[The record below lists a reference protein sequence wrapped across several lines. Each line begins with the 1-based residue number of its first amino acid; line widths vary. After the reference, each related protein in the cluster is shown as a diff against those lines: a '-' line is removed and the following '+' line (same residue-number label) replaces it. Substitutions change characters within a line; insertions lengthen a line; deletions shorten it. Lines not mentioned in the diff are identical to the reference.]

1 MRWCLDYD
9 ACMTEPFRRA
19 EKLTEVARVATLE
32 PLPLGDPRYVDLSA
46 GRGTKEL
53 RQLRVHLE
61 DQSAQDNRFAKVAF
75 VGHRGCGKSTEL
87 LRLEQE
93 MIRRFF
99 PLHLYVDETLLRDLD
114 YTDLLLWLVDSL
126 TREFALKDMP
136 LDPRLVDDVAEWF
149 AEVAEE
155 KSTALTTSLT
165 AETELEGEAKLGFF
179 AASLRILARLKSTVS
194 GSLDRRQTIRS
205 NLQRYSGDLIARVN
219 GLLDNAAR
227 ALETAGKEPDLLVV
241 QDNLDRLSA
250 EAARRLFIENGELLK
265 DLRAHFIF
273 TAPVALVMSPANLGR
288 VFEHQFTM
296 PMIKTHRADG
306 KSFKPGLDALTELIG
321 KRVDLERVF
330 ASNDVIR
337 FLAQMSGGSVR
348 DLMRLLDHAQLSA
361 RVDDKDRIDKASAR
375 EAVTKLRIDFER
387 LLVPGQV
394 YFPLLARIHRTKDLA
409 LEFALDQTAVQAARA
424 FCADLLIMGAVL
436 EYNGERCWYDAHPIV
451 REIGPFKD
459 GIGET

>member
-1 MRWCLDYD
+1 M
-9 ACMTEPFRRA
+9 A
-19 EKLTEVARVATLE
+19 
-32 PLPLGDPRYVDLSA
+32 
-46 GRGTKEL
+46 
-53 RQLRVHLE
+53 
-61 DQSAQDNRFAKVAF
+61 AQ
-75 VGHRGCGKSTEL
+75 
-87 LRLEQE
+87 
-93 MIRRFF
+93 FF

-126 TREFALKDMP
+126 TREFAISDMP
-136 LDPRLVDDVAEWF
+136 LDRRLVDDVAGWF

-155 KSTALTTSLT
+155 KVAILKTGMTVES
-165 AETELEGEAKLGFF
+165 ELRGEAKLGIF
-179 AASLRILARLKSTVS
+179 AASLGILARLKSTVS

-227 ALETAGKEPDLLVV
+227 ALEKAGKEPDLLVV

-250 EAARRLFIENGELLK
+250 EAARRLFIENGDLLK
-265 DLRAHFIF
+265 DLRAHFVF

-296 PMIKTHRADG
+296 PMVKTHRPDG
-306 KSFKPGLDALTELIG
+306 KSFKAGLDALTDLVA
-321 KRVDLERVF
+321 KRVDIERVF
-330 ASNDVIR
+330 VSDEVVR

-348 DLMRLLDHAQLSA
+348 DLMRLLDNAQLSA
-361 RVDDKDRIDKASAR
+361 RVDGKDRIDKASAR

-394 YFPLLARIHRTKDLA
+394 YFPLLTKVHQTKDLA
-409 LEFALDQTAVQAARA
+409 LESALDQAAVQAARA

-436 EYNGERCWYDAHPIV
+436 EYNGGQCWYDVHPIV
-451 REIGPFKD
+451 REIRPLKD
-459 GIGET
+459 AIGES